1 MNPELA
7 LWDQISLGIALLIVV
22 VFIGLRIK
30 QALSPSSGGCGGCS
44 CGSAGGSCSIR
55 PAESEQ
61 NVQTVSVDEI
71 QKNVIVK

>member
-30 QALSPSSGGCGGCS
+30 QALSPSSGGCGSCS
-44 CGSAGGSCSIR
+44 CSSGSCSVR
-55 PAESEQ
+55 PTGNKQ
-61 NVQTVSVDEI
+61 NVQSVSIDEI
-71 QKNVIVK
+71 QKNEIVK